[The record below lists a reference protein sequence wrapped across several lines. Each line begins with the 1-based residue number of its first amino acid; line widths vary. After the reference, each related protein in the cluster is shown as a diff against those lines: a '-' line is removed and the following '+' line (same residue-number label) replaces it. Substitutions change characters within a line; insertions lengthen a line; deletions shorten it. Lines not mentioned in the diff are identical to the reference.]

1 MYTCA
6 PCACRLLQ
14 RSDEGAGSPGIAVRG
29 GCVWGAEKALSECV
43 KVNEVLSECVLLTWA
58 VGKGMSRA
66 NALDL
71 WEIGQPFTHTSQAG
85 SVVLEK

>member
-14 RSDEGAGSPGIAVRG
+14 RSDEGAGSP
-29 GCVWGAEKALSECV
+29 GAEKALSECV

-66 NALDL
+66 NALDSR
-71 WEIGQPFTHTSQAG
+71 EIGQPFTHASQAG